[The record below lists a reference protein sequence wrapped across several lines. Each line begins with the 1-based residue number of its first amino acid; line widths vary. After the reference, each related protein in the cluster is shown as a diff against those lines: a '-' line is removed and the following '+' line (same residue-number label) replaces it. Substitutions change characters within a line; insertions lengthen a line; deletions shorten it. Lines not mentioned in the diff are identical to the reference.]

1 MRPLQAPGNGEP
13 SECFGWRA
21 ESCAVQAPC
30 TDSEGFHITVFEL
43 SYQQRDGWNAAEHC
57 WLWAAGES
65 LQQVEQDFHGEHID

>member
-1 MRPLQAPGNGEP
+1 
-13 SECFGWRA
+13 
-21 ESCAVQAPC
+21 VQAPC